1 MATFLGMDVEDYLK
15 QESIN
20 ACHFNKMSKEK
31 TLYPDRL
38 VMKTYA
44 RSAQTGQRTEQTIW
58 RAG

>member
-1 MATFLGMDVEDYLK
+1 MDVEDYLK
-15 QESIN
+15 QEIIN